1 MNEIR
6 KKPLVVFRKKITY
19 ILLTFLI
26 SVSCGKKEE
35 QINEKNLSKDFSW
48 KSELKITDIP
58 DMPVKGYING
68 KEISLNYINFEQW
81 RGSRDNILNFGDTRP
96 KNNCGYVE
104 SDNSIHLI
112 RKADE
117 IKPGEFLKSS
127 FEQNLDGYISYYD
140 TLSVKDSDK
149 KTSLQWNCA
158 LVITEMNEK
167 TVKGKIALCFKD
179 DKKSW
184 VAGSFEAVRCNN

>member
-1 MNEIR
+1 
-6 KKPLVVFRKKITY
+6 
-19 ILLTFLI
+19 
-26 SVSCGKKEE
+26 
-35 QINEKNLSKDFSW
+35 
-48 KSELKITDIP
+48 
-58 DMPVKGYING
+58 MPIKGYING

-81 RGSRDNILNFGDTRP
+81 RGSRDNILNFGDTKP

-127 FEQNLDGYISYYD
+127 FEQNLDGYIAYYD

-167 TVKGKIALCFKD
+167 TVKGKIALCFRD

-184 VAGSFEAVRCNN
+184 IAGTFEAVRCNN